1 MKMAKGLKE
10 KNPLPKEQ
18 PKDYKTYTSSPM
30 KLRQIPTK
38 IMAPFF
44 KNQRPLY
51 VNSIAVDTLG
61 NIYTLA
67 RINREGRTVT
77 DLIKINLIA

>member
-1 MKMAKGLKE
+1 MQGFYPSLIFRSFQLWLFRFHLGRRRVE
-10 KNPLPKEQ
+10 
-18 PKDYKTYTSSPM
+18 
-30 KLRQIPTK
+30 
-38 IMAPFF
+38 PFF
-44 KNQRPLY
+44 KNESPLY

>member
-1 MKMAKGLKE
+1 MEPFLKNE
-10 KNPLPKEQ
+10 
-18 PKDYKTYTSSPM
+18 
-30 KLRQIPTK
+30 
-38 IMAPFF
+38 
-44 KNQRPLY
+44 RPLY